1 MIEKAI
7 KVRSPE
13 VPRYFPVREVLRI
26 LSGVRKAAVDDLVNS
41 IGRRTGT
48 PQSTVAWSKPDEW
61 IKIRLSGATAELATC
76 LWRESEGLVN
86 PRYLHE
92 LLRFINTHRLLEVDN
107 RGIYRPTRRGQ
118 AFLDNDPATMR
129 LIDEAEAM
137 PQLLAILGRKDRAKR
152 GDLLPE
158 WHDFLQAYSN
168 LASEKVVYDALTSRL
183 NNLIERGFVREEKK
197 NVYVI
202 TGAGREYAAM

>member
-1 MIEKAI
+1 MIEKAV

-13 VPRYFPVREVLRI
+13 VPRYFPVREVLQI
-26 LSGVRKAAVDDLVNS
+26 FSGVPEAEVDELVNT
-41 IGRRTGT
+41 ILRQTGT
-48 PQSTVAWSKPDEW
+48 WQRTVRWSKPDEW
-61 IKIRLSGATAELATC
+61 IENRLSGPTAELATRI
-76 LWRESEGLVN
+76 WDESKGSVN

-107 RGIYRPTRRGQ
+107 RGIYRPTKRGQ
-118 AFLDNDPATMR
+118 EFRDGDFATVR

-137 PQLLAILGRKDRAKR
+137 PQLLKILGRKEWAKR

-183 NNLIERGFVREEKK
+183 NNLIERGFVREEKRY
-197 NVYVI
+197 VYVI
-202 TGAGREYAAM
+202 TSAGREYAAM